1 MIRVV
6 AIDDEPLAL
15 KRLEMYIGKIP
26 FLELVASCPSAA
38 AARPYVEQA
47 DILYVD
53 INMPD
58 LSGMDFVRS
67 LERPPLVVFTT
78 AYSEYALDGFKV
90 HAADYLLKPFS
101 FQEFEASALHLRD
114 WIEAARPQTK
124 SGPEALTFRIDY
136 KSVRVELF
144 RIRYVESMSEYLKIW
159 LRDEQAPLVVLYSL
173 KRLAEQLPEDRFLRI
188 HRSYLVNLS
197 EIREYSR
204 TSVTLSG
211 GVTLP
216 VGDLY
221 RATFL
226 QRAGAPASS

>member
-15 KRLEMYIGKIP
+15 RQLGSYIGKIP
-26 FLELVASCPSAA
+26 YLELVAACPSAA

-47 DILYVD
+47 DVLFVD

-67 LERPPLVVFTT
+67 LVHPPLVVFTT
-78 AYSEYALDGFKV
+78 AYSEYALEGFKV

-101 FQEFEASALHLRD
+101 FQEFEASAAHLRD
-114 WIEAARPQTK
+114 RIEAARPRTA
-124 SGPEALTFRIDY
+124 PEALTFKVDY
-136 KSVRVELF
+136 KTVRVEPA

-159 LRDEQAPLVVLYSL
+159 LRDEPAPLVVLYSL

-197 EIREYSR
+197 EIREYNR
-204 TSVTLSG
+204 TTVTLEG
-211 GVTLP
+211 GPTLP

-221 RATFL
+221 R
-226 QRAGAPASS
+226 PALAAVLSGK

>member
-6 AIDDEPLAL
+6 TIDDEPLAL
-15 KRLEMYIGKIP
+15 RQLGMYIGKIP
-26 FLELVASCPSAA
+26 FLELVAACPSAA
-38 AARPYVEQA
+38 AARPFVEQA

-67 LERPPLVVFTT
+67 LEHPPLVVFTT
-78 AYSEYALDGFKV
+78 AYSEYALEGFKV

-101 FQEFEASALHLRD
+101 FQEFEASAAHLRD
-114 WIEAARPQTK
+114 RIEAARPRTA
-124 SGPEALTFRIDY
+124 PEALTFKVDY
-136 KSVRVELF
+136 KTVRVEPA

-159 LRDEQAPLVVLYSL
+159 LRDEPAPLVVLYSL

-188 HRSYLVNLS
+188 HRSYLVHLS
-197 EIREYSR
+197 ESRESSR
-204 TSVTLSG
+204 TSVTLEG
-211 GVTLP
+211 GTTLP

-221 RATFL
+221 R
-226 QRAGAPASS
+226 PALAAILSGK

>member
-6 AIDDEPLAL
+6 TIDDEPLAL
-15 KRLEMYIGKIP
+15 RQLGMYIGKIP
-26 FLELVASCPSAA
+26 FLELVAACPSAA
-38 AARPYVEQA
+38 AARPFVEQA

-67 LERPPLVVFTT
+67 LEHPPLIVFTT
-78 AYSEYALDGFKV
+78 AYSEYALEGFKV

-101 FQEFEASALHLRD
+101 FQEFEASAAHLRD
-114 WIEAARPQTK
+114 RIEAARSRTA
-124 SGPEALTFRIDY
+124 PEALTFKVDY
-136 KSVRVELF
+136 KTVRVEPA

-159 LRDEQAPLVVLYSL
+159 LRDEPAPLVVLYSL

-188 HRSYLVNLS
+188 HRSYLVNIS
-197 EIREYSR
+197 DIREYTRS
-204 TSVTLSG
+204 SVTLDEG
-211 GVTLP
+211 PTLP

-221 RATFL
+221 R
-226 QRAGAPASS
+226 PALVAVLSGK